1 MLQSL
6 WSLVGLHESY
16 LNKLRGRYE
25 KKILPNVAEFLSE
38 NWAIAMYHDWFADF
52 TLKLK
57 KDIQNTEELQV
68 LLGKVSEQ
76 VLQGKKFGKEDVEEI
91 VKKIDPKVVKY
102 IEDSTVD
109 YLRANQNH
117 LPMYYVPGTEFE

>member
-1 MLQSL
+1 M
-6 WSLVGLHESY
+6 VGLHENY
-16 LNKLRGRYE
+16 LNKLRERHD
-25 KKILPNVAEFLSE
+25 KKIIPNVAEFLSE
-38 NWAIAMYHDWFADF
+38 NWAIALYHDWFADF

-57 KDIQNTEELQV
+57 KDIQNKEELQAI
-68 LLGKVSEQ
+68 LGQISEKVMG
-76 VLQGKKFGKEDVEEI
+76 GKKFSKADVEAI
-91 VKKIDPKVVKY
+91 ATKIDTKTVKY